1 MSRWI
6 PRRDPLVPGSGWVPY
21 PSWPWPPWF
30 WQARRCGGGRLWGL
44 RGTHAAFAPLEVT
57 RPWQKTDL
65 SARLG
70 KLRKGELKRHSPHQN
85 CVGGEGWAGDRNQ
98 QPPSPRSLPEPM
110 GGCSPRNAGQLRAPS
125 TPPPPAQP
133 PRCGEDT
140 QPFEVGGSPAPPPP
154 SPVSH
159 LGLCLS
165 AVPLPPPSRRWRR
178 GERSRGT
185 APLLLREGALSPAPR
200 RRGWGRVN
208 RGERGRRGGGRRRR
222 RAGSAPGLGAR
233 RGARPGSAAAGGCR
247 GGGEPGLRR
256 RP

>member
-1 MSRWI
+1 MW
-6 PRRDPLVPGSGWVPY
+6 
-21 PSWPWPPWF
+21 
-30 WQARRCGGGRLWGL
+30 
-44 RGTHAAFAPLEVT
+44 
-57 RPWQKTDL
+57 
-65 SARLG
+65 
-70 KLRKGELKRHSPHQN
+70 
-85 CVGGEGWAGDRNQ
+85 EGWAGGGDGHRNQ

-165 AVPLPPPSRRWRR
+165 AVPLPPPPPPSRRWRR

-222 RAGSAPGLGAR
+222 AGSAPGLGAR